1 MPPRKDMSN
10 LPTKA
15 ARPARPPSKNLIFL
29 GPVMTR
35 WHELAMANDDYQP
48 ALPGR
53 PYRASMAGLRC
64 DRQLYYALTG
74 TPESEPQSVADTWR
88 MKLGGMVHEG
98 LQDLLDSLGEGWR
111 REVIVDYRPIGID
124 GSAHA
129 DLAQF
134 VCRCC
139 GAYIAPVDLVD
150 TNVAGDELWEMRC
163 VAACTQSVHFEI
175 SRLADGSH
183 TWSPEH
189 ERAELTVEFKTVNGM
204 GFKTMATTFRGPPEG
219 ARSGH
224 ILQGAMS
231 AKAMSCERLIVAYL
245 AMENIGVDMA
255 QSMDSSEIGRFGAE
269 WHYTVAEMEPA
280 IEYEVGRIRRLLA
293 AAEHNVLPMRVL
305 HESDVPVNAHVVD
318 PIRKRWVVTDVDGR
332 VVDDGTKWFC
342 DYCNHRTLCVADGAA
357 SEGVLDV

>member
-15 ARPARPPSKNLIFL
+15 AKPARPPSKNPTFL

-35 WHELAMANDDYQP
+35 WHEQALQNDDYQP
-48 ALPGR
+48 ALPDR

-64 DRQLYYALTG
+64 DRQLFYALG
-74 TPESEPQSVADTWR
+74 GVPESEPRSIADTWR
-88 MKLGGMVHEG
+88 MKLGGMVHDG

-134 VCRCC
+134 VCLHC
-139 GAYIAPVDLVD
+139 GAYIAPVQIVD
-150 TNVAGDELWEMRC
+150 VNDAGDELHEMRC
-163 VAACTQSVHFEI
+163 VAACAGSVHFEI
-175 SRLADGSH
+175 TKLANGSR
-183 TWSPEH
+183 TWAPDH

-204 GFKTMATTFRGPPEG
+204 GFKTMATTFKGPPEG

-231 AKAMSCERLIVAYL
+231 AKAMGCQKLIVAYL
-245 AMENIGVDMA
+245 AMENVGVGMA
-255 QSMDSSEIGRFGAE
+255 ASLDSSEIGRFGAE
-269 WHYTVAEMEPA
+269 WHYTVDEMEPA
-280 IEYEVGRIRRLLA
+280 IEYEIGRIRRLLA
-293 AAEHNVLPMRVL
+293 AREHDVMPMRVL
-305 HESDVPVNAHVVD
+305 HDSDLPVNAHVVD
-318 PIRKRWVVTDVDGR
+318 PMRKRWVVTGDDGR
-332 VVDDGTKWFC
+332 VVDDGEKWFC

-357 SEGVLDV
+357 SEVLDV